1 MSLFEVIVYSLGMF
15 PMLIVLGMI
24 AREWWVFRKNR
35 VKGSSKPKV
44 EQPKPVLPKAE
55 PAKSD
60 SDDIAKKKRDVELAA
75 EIRRIL
81 AKSVTRQ
88 GEGEYDFDANKLTA
102 AEYQLLLNYAKS
114 RKEELDSYVELC
126 NQISEE
132 PEADCSEEMK
142 LIYGNIG
149 LIELGKFVEA
159 FSNKHIVDNGG
170 KNEQR

>member
-15 PMLIVLGMI
+15 PMLLVLGMI

-35 VKGSSKPKV
+35 VKRSSKTKGEP
-44 EQPKPVLPKAE
+44 PKPVLPKAE

-60 SDDIAKKKRDVELAA
+60 FDDIAKKKREVELAA
-75 EIRRIL
+75 EIRSIL

-88 GEGEYDFDANKLTA
+88 GEGEYDFDANKLTS

-126 NQISEE
+126 NKISEE
-132 PEADCSEEMK
+132 PEADCSEELKIIYEPISLLK
-142 LIYGNIG
+142 LVQ
-149 LIELGKFVEA
+149 FVEA
-159 FSNKHIVDNGG
+159 ESEKAN
-170 KNEQR
+170 RW

>member
-1 MSLFEVIVYSLGMF
+1 MSLFEVIVYSLGIF
-15 PMLIVLGMI
+15 PMLLVLGMI

-35 VKGSSKPKV
+35 GKGSSKTKDEPHT
-44 EQPKPVLPKAE
+44 PVLPKAE

-60 SDDIAKKKRDVELAA
+60 VADIAKKKREVELAA
-75 EIRRIL
+75 EIRSIL

-102 AEYQLLLNYAKS
+102 AEYQLLVNYAKS
-114 RKEELDSYVELC
+114 RKEELNSYVEMC
-126 NQISEE
+126 NKISEE

-149 LIELGKFVEA
+149 LIELAKFVEA
-159 FSNKHIVDNGG
+159 FSDKAN
-170 KNEQR
+170 RW

>member
-1 MSLFEVIVYSLGMF
+1 MSLFGVIVYSLGIF
-15 PMLIVLGMI
+15 PMLLVLGMI

-35 VKGSSKPKV
+35 VKGNSKTKGETPT
-44 EQPKPVLPKAE
+44 PVLPKAE
-55 PAKSD
+55 QAKSD
-60 SDDIAKKKRDVELAA
+60 FDDIATKKREVELAA

-102 AEYQLLLNYAKS
+102 AEYQLLVNYAKS
-114 RKEELDSYVELC
+114 GKEELDSYVELC
-126 NQISEE
+126 NKISEE

-142 LIYGNIG
+142 LIYGNID
-149 LIELGKFVEA
+149 LIELAKFVDA
-159 FSNKHIVDNGG
+159 FSNKHIVGNGG

>member
-1 MSLFEVIVYSLGMF
+1 MSLFGVIVYSLGIF
-15 PMLIVLGMI
+15 PMLLILGMI

-35 VKGSSKPKV
+35 VKGSSNTKGETPT
-44 EQPKPVLPKAE
+44 PVLPKAE

-60 SDDIAKKKRDVELAA
+60 FDDIAKKKREVELAA
-75 EIRRIL
+75 EIRSIL
-81 AKSVTRQ
+81 AKSVTRH

-102 AEYQLLLNYAKS
+102 AEYQLLVNYAKS

-126 NQISEE
+126 NKISEE

-142 LIYGNIG
+142 LIYGNID
-149 LIELGKFVEA
+149 LIELAKFVDA

>member
-15 PMLIVLGMI
+15 PMLLALGMI

-35 VKGSSKPKV
+35 VKGSSKTKGKP
-44 EQPKPVLPKAE
+44 PTPVLPKAE

-60 SDDIAKKKRDVELAA
+60 FDDIAKKNREVELAA
-75 EIRRIL
+75 DIRRIL
-81 AKSVTRQ
+81 AKSITRQ

-114 RKEELDSYVELC
+114 RKKEIDSYVELC
-126 NQISEE
+126 NKISEE

-149 LIELGKFVEA
+149 LIELAKIVEA
-159 FSNKHIVDNGG
+159 ESNKAH
-170 KNEQR
+170 RW